1 MLIYFMATCNL
12 KKTRAIKIKRGY
24 SHGDFGIKNMLFN
37 NCDMHLIDPI
47 CGIFGSTEL
56 DAAKFCASLLIN
68 LYPIGL
74 FKQSL
79 NYLAL
84 ANDINK
90 NMLVSLKN

>member
-1 MLIYFMATCNL
+1 
-12 KKTRAIKIKRGY
+12 
-24 SHGDFGIKNMLFN
+24 
-37 NCDMHLIDPI
+37 
-47 CGIFGSTEL
+47 L

-90 NMLVSLKN
+90 NMLVSLVAAEVTRVYKYHPNKYFIMECIDNVYKQS